1 MLWASGNA
9 AYVNLYVNGVD
20 EVGLMFFETSAS
32 ETMFVGVKGS
42 TDLDL
47 TAGDYIEVFVRQT
60 DGTAY
65 IYTGDIYQSFS

>member
-1 MLWASGNA
+1 
-9 AYVNLYVNGVD
+9 
-20 EVGLMFFETSAS
+20 
-32 ETMFVGVKGS
+32 MFVGVKGS

-65 IYTGDIYQSFS
+65 IYTGDIYQSFSGHLVRKL